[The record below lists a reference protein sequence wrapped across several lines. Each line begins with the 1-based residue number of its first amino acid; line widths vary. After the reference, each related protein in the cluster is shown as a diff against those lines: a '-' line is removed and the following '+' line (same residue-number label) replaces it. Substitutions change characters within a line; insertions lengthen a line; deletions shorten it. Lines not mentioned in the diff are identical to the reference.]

1 MQTLTH
7 RAPKANAEK
16 QVSKTIK
23 GCLCI
28 LAWMGR
34 GVGGGGGEKGR
45 GMVTDRQT

>member
-1 MQTLTH
+1 MEMQTLTVMCS
-7 RAPKANAEK
+7 KTNTEK

-28 LAWMGR
+28 LAWKR
-34 GVGGGGGEKGR
+34 GGGEGG

>member
-1 MQTLTH
+1 MQTLTY
-7 RAPKANAEK
+7 RAPRANAEK

-34 GVGGGGGEKGR
+34 GEGGGEKG
-45 GMVTDRQT
+45 GGVGW